1 MSYEPTIWENGKTPI
16 NADNLNKIE
25 NELSLLSTNTEA
37 LQSEIDEAKADIEEL
52 KNKVDVDITEGSTKT
67 LPNSFNGGLRFTE
80 MLGASEQD
88 GTPTPDNPQ
97 EIKSVS
103 ISEMKTHGKNLYNGT
118 YANKYDLFI
127 PANTP
132 FTVSTNS
139 GEPPSHFYIYDSAG
153 NQIDY
158 WALTNQTTLNG
169 VSRQYRTFN
178 FTYDIYSVA
187 FRNRDNGDYQIE
199 FGTVATP
206 YEPYQESVATLSN
219 FKLNGIG
226 NVKDR
231 LFKKDGLWQ
240 IERKI
245 GEVDLST
252 LAWGRSSDDKSWYNT
267 ELRAT
272 GIFKYNEVTWMCD
285 NWLAHVWTGQFNGC
299 IVCDG
304 SKIVYCIT
312 EDSVNKPTGTL
323 IYVLMDDK
331 VTYEVLP
338 LADQVALNSLL
349 TFDGTTYLDI
359 ESVLEPQFTLEY
371 GTSKVGGYTL
381 QSLNTAEANN
391 ARLNAMETY
400 TNDLANAI
408 L

>member
-158 WALTNQTTLNG
+158 WVRNLDDLNAVIVDYLCAVYVKTLD
-169 VSRQYRTFN
+169 
-178 FTYDIYSVA
+178 DISKSLFCSA
-187 FRNRDNGDYQIE
+187 SLNLIE
-199 FGTVATP
+199 
-206 YEPYQESVATLSN
+206 L
-219 FKLNGIG
+219 
-226 NVKDR
+226 
-231 LFKKDGLWQ
+231 
-240 IERKI
+240 
-245 GEVDLST
+245 
-252 LAWGRSSDDKSWYNT
+252 
-267 ELRAT
+267 
-272 GIFKYNEVTWMCD
+272 
-285 NWLAHVWTGQFNGC
+285 
-299 IVCDG
+299 
-304 SKIVYCIT
+304 
-312 EDSVNKPTGTL
+312 
-323 IYVLMDDK
+323 
-331 VTYEVLP
+331 TYES
-338 LADQVALNSLL
+338 NSLL
-349 TFDGTTYLDI
+349 AT
-359 ESVLEPQFTLEY
+359 
-371 GTSKVGGYTL
+371 
-381 QSLNTAEANN
+381 EA
-391 ARLNAMETY
+391 TIY
-400 TNDLANAI
+400 VCGI